1 MIELDIKLISISID
15 FGSVDPKSKIKIMEP
30 NERIEVIELDIKLI
44 STGTGKG
51 VITVFCIF
59 C

>member
-15 FGSVDPKSKIKIMEP
+15 SGSIDPKSKIKIMEP
-30 NERIEVIELDIKLI
+30 NERIEVIELDNKLI

-51 VITVFCIF
+51 VITVF
-59 C
+59 